1 MAKESQDLEV
11 FTAEVVDYLRLTG
24 GFASVLREVVER
36 KITANAARTKGL
48 KVTTQKLQRASD
60 AFRVAL
66 GLHKSSDTKKWLKS
80 NGISEETLEEFLET
94 NLLITMFKDQL
105 EKKTSKT
112 KYLTTSTIKEIV
124 RDSIYRDWLKNQLK

>member
-1 MAKESQDLEV
+1 MAKELEDLEV

-24 GFASVLREVVER
+24 GFAPVLREVVER

-112 KYLTTSTIKEIV
+112 KYLSTSTIKEIV

>member
-112 KYLTTSTIKEIV
+112 KYLSTPTIKEIV

>member
-1 MAKESQDLEV
+1 MAEKTKDLEV
-11 FTAEVVDYLRLTG
+11 SVAEVVDYLRITG
-24 GFASVLREVVER
+24 GFAPALREVIAR
-36 KITANAARTKGL
+36 KITADAAKNKGL
-48 KVTTQKLQRASD
+48 KITTQALQKASD
-60 AFRVAL
+60 TFRVAH

-94 NLLITMFKDQL
+94 NLLISMFKDQL

-112 KYLTTSTIKEIV
+112 KYLSSPAIKESI